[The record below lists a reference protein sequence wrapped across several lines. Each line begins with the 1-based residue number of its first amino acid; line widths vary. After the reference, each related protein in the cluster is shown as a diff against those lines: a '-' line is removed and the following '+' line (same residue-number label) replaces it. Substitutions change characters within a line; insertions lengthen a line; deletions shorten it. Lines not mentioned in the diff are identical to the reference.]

1 MEIKFWDL
9 ERQIK
14 IEIIENG
21 TTTTFGAYLYR
32 AGSNVPRWKIQQNK
46 LIHSIQFRPE
56 SFKED
61 LNQSKGILDKE
72 QRAFFFKVKMWRI
85 NTK

>member
-1 MEIKFWDL
+1 MAQQPHLVHIYIGQEAMF
-9 ERQIK
+9 Q
-14 IEIIENG
+14 G
-21 TTTTFGAYLYR
+21 G
-32 AGSNVPRWKIQQNK
+32 IQQNK

-85 NTK
+85 NTKHNSGIN